1 MGSGMSQE
9 QAVPT
14 LPFADRAEHKSFRS
28 QNHYQIA
35 WRRLR
40 HNPLAM
46 GALICLV
53 LITAAS
59 VGSPW
64 INQHIVGYDP
74 DRGRLTQRLKA
85 PSSEHKLGTDDFGR
99 DVLARILDAGRV
111 SLRFGFMVALV
122 SLTIGVSVG
131 LIGGYFGGWVD
142 DLMNALIQL
151 FVNVPTLF
159 LLIMLSAMFRPSVT
173 KLALLIG
180 VLGWTSVA
188 RLVRGR
194 TLSERRRDYVDAA
207 VLIGASD
214 WRVMYRHILPNV
226 TSIILVAAGFDI
238 GGAILAESALSAL
251 GFGVQIPQASWGN
264 MLSKS
269 LDLFDKAWW
278 LIVAPGAMIVLTV
291 FSIYTFFDALRD
303 ALDPRLRE

>member
-1 MGSGMSQE
+1 MTQDQSV
-9 QAVPT
+9 AA
-14 LPFADRAEHKSFRS
+14 LPFADRAEPKGFKSQS
-28 QNHYQIA
+28 HYQIA

-40 HNPLAM
+40 RDPLAM
-46 GALICLV
+46 FALSTL
-53 LITAAS
+53 LIITTLAVA
-59 VGSPW
+59 SPW
-64 INQHIVGYDP
+64 INRYVVGYDP
-74 DRGRLTQRLKA
+74 DRGRLTQRLQA
-85 PSSEHKLGTDDFGR
+85 PSAEHRLGTDDFGR
-99 DVLARILDAGRV
+99 DVLARILDAGRI
-111 SLRFGFMVALV
+111 SLRFGFTVAFI
-122 SLTIGVSVG
+122 SLTIGVSLG

-142 DLMNALIQL
+142 DLVHALIQL

-159 LLIMLSAMFRPSVT
+159 LLIMLSAMFRPSVN

-180 VLGWTSVA
+180 VLGWTAVA

-238 GGAILAESALSAL
+238 GAAILVESGLSAL

-278 LIVAPGAMIVLTV
+278 LIVAPGVMIVLTV

-303 ALDPRLRE
+303 ALDPRLRHTE